1 MDALMILTPHQNTI
15 RKCIIPI
22 STLHGMGCG
31 KQAADAG
38 AVTASRLSNSAK
50 VRGCVQ
56 FLQQWLQ
63 AHA

>member
-1 MDALMILTPHQNTI
+1 
-15 RKCIIPI
+15 
-22 STLHGMGCG
+22 MGCG

-56 FLQQWLQ
+56 FLLQWLQ
-63 AHA
+63 VHA